1 LSIILLSTRLIFSF
15 KKNLSQKSAR
25 GTKGQPEA
33 IPKKAFQLFQK
44 SGTSKDIAEA
54 LSVSLVA
61 VSKWRK
67 RYKSGGKNGF
77 KSQTRGPKSTSK
89 KLLSPEQEKTI
100 PKLILDKDPE
110 QLKLSFD

>member
-1 LSIILLSTRLIFSF
+1 M
-15 KKNLSQKSAR
+15 
-25 GTKGQPEA
+25 
-33 IPKKAFQLFQK
+33 
-44 SGTSKDIAEA
+44 
-54 LSVSLVA
+54 SLVT

-89 KLLSPEQEKTI
+89 KLLSPEQEKN